1 MANIGIFWVFENM
14 VFGERVDIVDASERV
29 KGLLDSDIEHVNN
42 WSQQQCWNSK
52 LTAYEYQDIPQGRV
66 LYQCNKKRY
75 LVYLDTCL
83 MTKATKAAI
92 ASYFGFSVQQADW
105 RSDTHYTTASERLA
119 RLFND

>member
-14 VFGERVDIVDASERV
+14 VFGERVDMKDASERV

-42 WSQQQCWNSK
+42 WSQQQRSNSK
-52 LTAYEYQDIPQGRV
+52 LTAYEYQDIPRGRV
-66 LYQCNKKRY
+66 LYQCDKKRY
-75 LVYLDTCL
+75 LVYLDICL

-92 ASYFGFSVQQADW
+92 ARYFGFNVQQADW
-105 RSDTHYTTASERLA
+105 RSDMHYTTASERLA

>member
-1 MANIGIFWVFENM
+1 
-14 VFGERVDIVDASERV
+14 
-29 KGLLDSDIEHVNN
+29 
-42 WSQQQCWNSK
+42 
-52 LTAYEYQDIPQGRV
+52 
-66 LYQCNKKRY
+66 
-75 LVYLDTCL
+75 